1 MKVIKNYTFMG
12 KNRSF
17 TNEEKFR
24 IIEAQKEVFILR

>member
-1 MKVIKNYTFMG
+1 MG